1 MSQDPSVSR
10 RQVEIKNELGLH
22 LSPASKFVKLAG
34 VYKSEIRVSHN
45 GKAIN
50 GKSILDLTLLAA
62 ERGAWLDLEATG
74 PDAAEAVSAL
84 ARLVES
90 EFRGPDDSQEKEKEK
105 EKDKE
110 SAP

>member
-1 MSQDPSVSR
+1 MSHDPSVSR

-22 LSPASKFVKLAG
+22 LSPAMKFVRLASQFQ
-34 VYKSEIRVSHN
+34 SEIRVSHN
-45 GKAIN
+45 GKEIN

-62 ERGAWLDLEATG
+62 ECGAKLDLEASG
-74 PDAAEAVSAL
+74 PDAADAVDAL

-90 EFRGPDDSQEKEKEK
+90 QFRDTDDDQ
-105 EKDKE
+105 DKE